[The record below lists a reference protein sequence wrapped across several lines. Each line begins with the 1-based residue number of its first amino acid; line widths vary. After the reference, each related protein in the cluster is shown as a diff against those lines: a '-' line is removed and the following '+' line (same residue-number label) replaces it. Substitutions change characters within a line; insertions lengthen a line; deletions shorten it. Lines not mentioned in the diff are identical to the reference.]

1 MNRLYYGD
9 NLEVLRNYIDDES
22 VDLIY
27 IDPPFNSNQAYNVI
41 FSEADGILN
50 VS

>member
-1 MNRLYYGD
+1 MPTNQLYYGD
-9 NLEVLRNYIDDES
+9 NLDILRTHIPDES

-41 FSEADGILN
+41 FQ
-50 VS
+50 